1 MTAKNSTQYDNK
13 VILGPMVRIGT
24 LAFRLLSLRYG
35 ADLVYSEEIID
46 WRLLRSKRM
55 VNEEMGIIEYID
67 ESDGTTIFSTCEEE
81 KSRVILQLGTSDP
94 ERALK
99 VGLLVQDDIAGI
111 DINMGCPKD
120 FSLKGGMGAALLKE
134 PEKVQAIL
142 TTLVTNLK
150 IPVTCKIR
158 VLATVE
164 QTIDFCKRIQNCGVS
179 AMAIHGRMVHERPQ
193 HSNRNQT
200 IREVAATLEIP
211 VIANGGSKEVTK
223 YEDIARFR
231 DTTGCSSVMLARAA
245 EWNPSIFRPE
255 GKIELEEV
263 IKAFL
268 TIAVDTNNPF
278 TNTKYTVQNMLRELQ
293 ETPLGKRFLATQT
306 MEDLC
311 EIWDLKAHYNAK
323 RKTYELYRGWSKH
336 KSDASN
342 DENLPSAK
350 KTRLQN
356 GSEKSTQDSSV
367 ISVPECIF
375 IRGHYPTNEH
385 LPKSVLLK
393 WARENRLTVLPA
405 YHTECSDKRFRSVVT
420 IGGQKFM
427 TDLWE
432 KNKKQAE
439 QAAAMA
445 CIKAMKIS

>member
-1 MTAKNSTQYDNK
+1 MSAKNCAQYTNK

-46 WRLLRSKRM
+46 WRLLRSKRI

-67 ESDGTTIFSTCEEE
+67 ESDGTTIFSTCSEE
-81 KSRVILQLGTSDP
+81 KSKVILQLGTSDP

-120 FSLKGGMGAALLKE
+120 FSLKGGMGAALLKQ

-142 TTLVTNLK
+142 TTLVSNLR

-158 VLATVE
+158 VLATVDE
-164 QTIDFCKRIQNCGVS
+164 TIKFSKMIQSCGVS

-193 HSNRNQT
+193 HANRST
-200 IREVAATLEIP
+200 VIRQVASELDIP
-211 VIANGGSKEVTK
+211 VIANGGSKEITK

-231 DTTGCSSVMLARAA
+231 ETTGCSSVMLARAA
-245 EWNPSIFRPE
+245 EWNASIFRPD
-255 GKIELEEV
+255 GKIEMEQV

-268 TIAVDTNNPF
+268 IIAVDKNNPF
-278 TNTKYTVQNMLRELQ
+278 TNSKYTVQNMLREQQ

-311 EIWDLKAHYNAK
+311 NIWDLKDHYNAK
-323 RKTYELYRGWSKH
+323 RKTYELYRGWNKH
-336 KSDASN
+336 KADN
-342 DENLPSAK
+342 EEHLPSSK
-350 KTRLQN
+350 KTKLLN
-356 GSEKSTQDSSV
+356 ESEKTQDSSV
-367 ISVPECIF
+367 ITVPACIF
-375 IRGHYPTNEH
+375 IRGHYATNE
-385 LPKSVLLK
+385 LPKSVLVK
-393 WARENRLTVLPA
+393 WARENRLAVLPA
-405 YHTECSDKRFRSVVT
+405 YSTECTDKRFRSVVS
-420 IGGQKFM
+420 IGGQNFM